1 MFDHV
6 TVRVSD
12 GAASERFYETVLG
25 AVGIQKTGSTG
36 DFGDGCPEFAE
47 WGEFSIAESEPP
59 TRGLHIG
66 FCAWSRD
73 DVDRF
78 WQAGVDAGYESDGEP
93 GMRTEYRDDYYGS
106 FLLDPDG
113 NSVEAVYHG
122 GMRAKGHID
131 HLWIRVPELAA
142 TAAFYEKLSPYTGFR
157 LESRPPGRVHFDG
170 EGTSFALL
178 EDDHVTENLHIA
190 FGSDADSS
198 ISNNTV
204 DAFHAAA
211 IAAGY
216 RDNGLPAERT
226 VYHPGYYGAFVLDPA
241 GTNVEV
247 VNHNR

>member
-6 TVRVSD
+6 TIRVGDRS
-12 GAASERFYETVLG
+12 ASERFYELALSTI
-25 AVGIQKTGSTG
+25 GIDKTSSNEMGPEWD
-36 DFGDGCPEFAE
+36 DFTLTEDTAT
-47 WGEFSIAESEPP
+47 

-66 FCAWSRD
+66 FCAWSHE

-93 GMRTEYRDDYYGS
+93 GMRTQYRDDYYGS

-113 NSVEAVYHG
+113 NSVEAVHHG
-122 GMRAKGHID
+122 GMRPQGNID
-131 HLWIRVPELAA
+131 HLWIRVPDLAA

-157 LESRPPGRVHFDG
+157 LSSRPPGRVHFDG

-178 EDDHVTENLHIA
+178 EDSYTTENLHIA
-190 FGSDADSS
+190 FGTD
-198 ISNNTV
+198 SNNTV
-204 DAFHAAA
+204 DGFHAAA
-211 IAAGY
+211 IGAGY
-216 RDNGLPAERT
+216 RDNGHPGERP
-226 VYHPGYYGAFVLDPA
+226 VYHPGYYGGFVLDPA